1 MKSNKKF
8 PPALGAIVDQA
19 LKDKTAWIGKTV
31 QEHTCEAIRKRG
43 LSQENTEGYVCLT
56 LDEAKNIVETLDLLC
71 EFVNINT
78 DFVSDLFLD
87 GCSTMKI
94 LDARIKQAEGK

>member
-1 MKSNKKF
+1 MSKKDEK
-8 PPALGAIVDQA
+8 I
-19 LKDKTAWIGKTV
+19 I
-31 QEHTCEAIRKRG
+31 I
-43 LSQENTEGYVCLT
+43 LSLE
-56 LDEAKNIVETLDLLC
+56 EAKNIVETLDLLC

-87 GCSTMKI
+87 GCSAMKI

>member
-1 MKSNKKF
+1 MSEYEVTKVNLPKF
-8 PPALGAIVDQA
+8 PPPELIV
-19 LKDKTAWIGKTV
+19 
-31 QEHTCEAIRKRG
+31 
-43 LSQENTEGYVCLT
+43 LT
-56 LDEAKNIVETLDLLC
+56 LEEAKNIVETLDLLC

-94 LDARIKQAEGK
+94 LDDRIKQVEGK